1 MKKILLFALAV
12 VILAGSVSAAPPLQV
27 YIPSATYID
36 ETWITTESNYEVWV
50 VADLYDG
57 IIDPAHRA
65 DLYGI
70 QLIASLGLEGSLGA
84 PGDLKIFAE
93 DKTTLLPTTSWI
105 NGLPPA
111 AVSDWN
117 ISPHGI
123 YPSWFTE
130 LAVESS
136 TFGKAA
142 TDEIRNY
149 QDPISG
155 VESMGIIYK
164 YWVETNYDYLHW
176 DAYCYTDGL
185 VMDKTTK
192 YVAPF
197 SHDAESRTVIPEP
210 ATMLLFGFGLAGAGV
225 VRRFRHKK

>member
-1 MKKILLFALAV
+1 MKKLLLTALAV
-12 VILAGSVSAAPPLQV
+12 VILAGSVSAAPTLQV
-27 YIPSATYID
+27 YIPSATYIN
-36 ETWITTESNYEVWV
+36 ETWVTHESSFEIWV

-57 IIDPAHRA
+57 IIEPAHRQ

-70 QLIASLGLEGSLGA
+70 QLIASLGKEGSLGA

-93 DKTTLLPTTSWI
+93 DKTTLLTTTPWI
-105 NGLPPA
+105 NGIPPA
-111 AVSDWN
+111 ALSDWN
-117 ISPHGI
+117 VPPHGI

-136 TFGKAA
+136 TFDKAA

-155 VESMGIIYK
+155 VESMGIIYR
-164 YWVETNYDYLHW
+164 YWVETEYDYVHF
-176 DAYCYTDGL
+176 DAYCYTSPQ
-185 VMDKTTK
+185 MDQTTK

-197 SHDAESRTVIPEP
+197 SHDAEYVVPEP
-210 ATMLLFGFGLAGAGV
+210 TTMLLFGFGLAGAGV
-225 VRRFRHKK
+225 VRRFRSKK